1 MEQLTL
7 SLSGLT
13 AVCGKDVVARFD
25 GGRLSSDGGVVLL
38 RELEARFGLA
48 ATLAGCLPDR
58 RDPAQVSHDMADMIR
73 ARLFAIACGYEDCND
88 LDELRIDPAFKLA
101 CGRRPESGDDLMSQ
115 PTLSRLENLP
125 SWRDLARM
133 GLRMI
138 DLFCDSFCQAPAT
151 IMLDID
157 DTDDAVHGSQQLAL
171 FNAYYDE
178 YCFQPVHI
186 FDAAT
191 GKPLVSLLRPGKT
204 LSGKEAAAIIGHVIK
219 RLRRRWPGVHI
230 IWRGDSHYAAPEV
243 LDLLEEQ
250 GCSYVLGLGGNN
262 KLQAMAQP
270 WCEDVASRRAR
281 AGKDKLR
288 RFFQSGYQA
297 GSWRKERRVLARVEV
312 TARGSDTRF
321 IVTNLAGR
329 RAKHLYEKVY
339 CQRGRAE
346 NLIKDMK
353 LYTRSDR
360 TSCHRW
366 QANQFRLFL
375 HMGAFW
381 LLHGLRALAPRRS
394 PWRGASFETLRRAFL
409 KIAARISELKTRITI
424 ALPSAYPHK
433 KMLVLLASKAAP
445 QGP

>member
-1 MEQLTL
+1 ML
-7 SLSGLT
+7 SPVSMAAGSPRM
-13 AVCGKDVVARFD
+13 AA
-25 GGRLSSDGGVVLL
+25 SLL

-48 ATLAGCLPDR
+48 ATLAGCRPDR

-101 CGRRPESGDDLMSQ
+101 CGRLPESGDDLMSQ

-138 DLFCDSFCQAPAT
+138 DLFCDSFARAPAT

-171 FNAYYDE
+171 FNAYYGE

-191 GKPLVSLLRPGKT
+191 GEPLVSLLRPGKT
-204 LSGKEAAAIIGHVIK
+204 LSGKEAAAIIGHLIK

-230 IWRGDSHYAAPEV
+230 VWRGDSHYAAPEV
-243 LDLLEEQ
+243 LDLLEAE
-250 GCSYVLGLGGNN
+250 GCGYVLGLGGNN
-262 KLQAMAQP
+262 RLQAIAQP
-270 WCEDVASRRAR
+270 WCEDVTTRRAR

-288 RFFQSGYQA
+288 RFFQSGDRA
-297 GSWRKERRVLARVEV
+297 GGWCKERRVIARVEA
-312 TARGSDTRF
+312 TEKGSDIRF
-321 IVTNLAGR
+321 IVTNLGG
-329 RAKHLYEKVY
+329 RAKHLYGKLY

-394 PWRGASFETLRRAFL
+394 PWRGASFETPRRAFL
-409 KIAARISELKTRITI
+409 KIAARISELRTRITI

-433 KMLVLLASKAAP
+433 KMLILLAGRAAA